1 MFQPHREE
9 PRLLAAEPNL
19 LSGGWQLQLAV
30 AAALCMA
37 EGSEMYLASWE
48 GMVEFY
54 FVRGL
59 LVVQCVSCYS
69 ITMSMYYYSQLL
81 LLAINKY

>member
-1 MFQPHREE
+1 
-9 PRLLAAEPNL
+9 
-19 LSGGWQLQLAV
+19 
-30 AAALCMA
+30 
-37 EGSEMYLASWE
+37 
-48 GMVEFY
+48 MVEFY
-54 FVRGL
+54 YVSGL